1 MYQDPI
7 FTIFGHGV
15 NLYGISLAVGLLC
28 CIIMFFVLTTKMKT
42 PEKVQDFM
50 FYVAIGAIALGF
62 LAAKFYQAVY
72 DWIETGVF
80 DFYGAGM
87 TVMGGLV
94 GGVVAFLALYFG
106 IGPLIFKDNEKG
118 LHVKHFKDVFNVAPA
133 CITIAHAFGRIGCL
147 FAGCCH
153 GEYLGQNYVFGGIY
167 MTTPDDGSGY
177 FVPTQLYE
185 ALFLFALTIVLTI
198 LCVKRYQITM
208 HIYLIAYGFWRIFI
222 EFFRADERG
231 AFVLGLAPSQ
241 WQSIIF
247 ILAGV
252 ILFIFYIYKKWKF
265 VLPEELPEEQPALV
279 ENNDDI
285 EEV

>member
-1 MYQDPI
+1 MYKDAI
-7 FTIFGHGV
+7 FTLFGQEV
-15 NLYGISLAVGLLC
+15 NMYGISLAVGLLC
-28 CIIMFFVLTTKMKT
+28 CIIMFFVLTTKLKT

-50 FYVAIGAIALGF
+50 FYVAIAAIALGF

-72 DWIETGVF
+72 DFVETGVF

-94 GGVVAFLALYFG
+94 GGVIAFLALYFG
-106 IGPLIFKDNEKG
+106 IGHFVFKDKEKD
-118 LHVKHFKDVFNVAPA
+118 LHIKHFKDVFIVAPI

-153 GEYLGQNYVFGGIY
+153 GAYLGQDAVFGGIY
-167 MTTPDDGSGY
+167 METPDDGAGY

-185 ALFLFALTIVLTI
+185 AIFLFALFAILTI
-198 LCVKRYQITM
+198 LCIKRCQITM
-208 HIYLIAYGFWRIFI
+208 HIYLIAYGIWRIII
-222 EFFRADERG
+222 EIFRADERG

-252 ILFIFYIYKKWKF
+252 ALLVFYFVKKWKF
-265 VLPEELPEEQPALV
+265 FAPEENDELQQAKNQELED
-279 ENNDDI
+279 NN
-285 EEV
+285 

>member
-1 MYQDPI
+1 MYQQPI
-7 FTIFGHGV
+7 FTIFGQGV

-87 TVMGGLV
+87 TVMGGLI

-106 IGPLIFKDNEKG
+106 VGHFIFKDKEKG
-118 LHVKHFKDVFNVAPA
+118 LHIKHFKDVFNVAPA

-167 MTTPDDGSGY
+167 MVTPDDGAGY

-185 ALFLFALTIVLTI
+185 ALFLFALTIVLVI

-208 HIYLIAYGFWRIFI
+208 HIYLIAYGIWRIFI

-241 WQSIIF
+241 WQSILF
-247 ILAGV
+247 IVAGV
-252 ILFIFYIYKKWKF
+252 ILFIFYIHKKWKF
-265 VLPEELPEEQPALV
+265 VAPEELPEEQPVLE
-279 ENNDDI
+279 ENKDDI